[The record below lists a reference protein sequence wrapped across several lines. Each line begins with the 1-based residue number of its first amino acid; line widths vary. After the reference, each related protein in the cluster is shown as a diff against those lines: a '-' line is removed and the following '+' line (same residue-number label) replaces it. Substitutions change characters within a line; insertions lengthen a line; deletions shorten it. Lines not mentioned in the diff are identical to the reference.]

1 MVSIGIQPDPSP
13 TYHAKVSWE
22 HEQWQMLK
30 LEVKAAMGM
39 VLQATMFI
47 GIYIMGIHQA
57 FQDFLLGYKLEAGK
71 NAFKVDFIIL
81 KGNLEV
87 PSLHDSGDLRHDL
100 SIQFL
105 LII

>member
-1 MVSIGIQPDPSP
+1 
-13 TYHAKVSWE
+13 
-22 HEQWQMLK
+22 
-30 LEVKAAMGM
+30 
-39 VLQATMFI
+39 
-47 GIYIMGIHQA
+47 MGIHQA

-100 SIQFL
+100 SIQLL

>member
-1 MVSIGIQPDPSP
+1 
-13 TYHAKVSWE
+13 
-22 HEQWQMLK
+22 MLK